1 MPVVPDSVFD
11 PQIEAEIAAARQAAR
26 FGSGGDPGQRRAPFP
41 SPVDWRDH
49 WIYFLM
55 IDRFNNTTKPPN
67 SGLQGWNRRFGRHQ
81 GGNFNGIRSQLG
93 YLKGLG
99 VGAIWIT
106 PVVKNPAADWE
117 YNYHG
122 YAAQDLLAIDP
133 RLGSDGTRETAEREL
148 RELVDAAHDQG
159 IYVIL
164 DIVLNHTARVFD
176 YWINGELKADFA
188 DWDLLRSAPLAGRE
202 PEIAWLN
209 GLGLPRA
216 DWSGPPPDP
225 ATLHPDDA
233 VHPAQDFR
241 KDYFRRRGSKLSD
254 RPDWPSSANG
264 FAVGDFGTMRQL
276 VVEYQANPGDPLHEQ
291 WGRNPVLTL
300 LVRAYSYLIARYD
313 FDAFRIDTAKYVDP
327 TMMQYFGNAIR
338 EFALSLGKGNF
349 FTFGE
354 VWDSD
359 ETLARFVGRNGGNTE
374 GFGIDAAK
382 DFPLF
387 QILRRVTKGLED
399 VQALPALFA
408 ERKNQEQELLSSH
421 GEASRFFVTFLDNHD
436 QSERIRHPQTP
447 DLQVKQ
453 ALGLLYTL
461 QGIPCLYYG
470 TEQDLQGTV
479 DAQGNPDLAQFEGVR
494 EALWGKPNAFDTATS
509 TFQWIQLLSEARRS
523 MPALRY
529 GRQYFRMSA
538 RPPSPRR
545 PSRSPASRRPRS
557 GTGRSSAAAPP
568 PPASRSRWLPWSS
581 RSWRARF
588 RGGDPLRCCVG
599 STDCAGSTGC
609 AWRRWLAVGGGRFLP
624 PLRPWG
630 PLRLAGHQ
638 RLGRGQAIGFVGGF
652 VTAPAGDAGEAH
664 GDAALVAARGL
675 NALEGQLKHQQRL
688 NRPHRPEPFGGVGS
702 NPAIEL
708 GDLPILQT

>member
-1 MPVVPDSVFD
+1 MVNKLVMTRVRVRLVALSHEASMPVVPDSVFD

-26 FGSGGDPGQRRAPFP
+26 VGRGGDPGQRRDPFP

-55 IDRFNNTTKPPN
+55 IDRFNNTAKPPN
-67 SGLQGWNRRFGRHQ
+67 SGSQGWNRRFGRHQ

-93 YLKGLG
+93 YLKSLG

-148 RELVDAAHDQG
+148 RELVDAAHDLG

-176 YWINGELKADFA
+176 YWINGELRADFA

-254 RPDWPSSANG
+254 KPDWPSSANG
-264 FAVGDFGTMRQL
+264 FAVGDFGSMRQL

-338 EFALSLGKGNF
+338 EFALSLGKANF

-359 ETLARFVGRNGGNTE
+359 ATLARFVGRNGGNTE

-387 QILRRVTKGLED
+387 QILRRVTKGLEA

-479 DAQGNPDLAQFEGVR
+479 DAEGNPDLAQFEGVR

-509 TFQWIQLLSEARRS
+509 TFQWIQRLSEARRL

-529 GRQYFRMSA
+529 GRQYFRPISGNGTDFGPAMGANQPICFSRVLGDEELVVVANTSA
-538 RPPSPRR
+538 TQPFNGHVLIDPILNRTVGAFQLVFSSRPAASP
-545 PSRSPASRRPRS
+545 
-557 GTGRSSAAAPP
+557 TGAAAPVP
-568 PPASRSRWLPWSS
+568 VTRIPTASFWQGPQFS
-581 RSWRARF
+581 
-588 RGGDPLRCCVG
+588 G
-599 STDCAGSTGC
+599 S
-609 AWRRWLAVGGGRFLP
+609 
-624 PLRPWG
+624 
-630 PLRLAGHQ
+630 
-638 RLGRGQAIGFVGGF
+638 
-652 VTAPAGDAGEAH
+652 APAA
-664 GDAALVAARGL
+664 
-675 NALEGQLKHQQRL
+675 
-688 NRPHRPEPFGGVGS
+688 S
-702 NPAIEL
+702 
-708 GDLPILQT
+708 LPISLAPMEFQVLANKLPGG